1 MLKEFNHYKG
11 YILFESLLA
20 LGLLCLVIGGYVSLN
35 TFLLKKNKQVTE
47 QLSLHRVL
55 YEEVKRYENHGG
67 PLLKEVQVENKNYQL
82 RFYKASDRLVEVEI
96 TDGKESF
103 TLKKE

>member
-1 MLKEFNHYKG
+1 MLKKFAHYKG

-20 LGLLCLVIGGYVSLN
+20 LGLLCVIISGYVSLN
-35 TFLLKKNKQVTE
+35 TFLLKKNKQATE
-47 QLSLHRVL
+47 QLLLHRIL

-67 PLLKEVQVENKNYQL
+67 ALFKEVQLENTNYQL
-82 RFYKASDRLVEVEI
+82 RFRKANNRLLEVEI